1 MGDSSLTDDVS
12 SVSMKSKLNIPHT
25 TSSIIANDNDHDPT
39 KGGIIPNGGSDGPP
53 INPIEHDDRFNYALL
68 LGKMLYRR
76 CVYVRCVVLSLMH

>member
-53 INPIEHDDRFNYALL
+53 INPMVEHDDRFNYALL

-76 CVYVRCVVLSLMH
+76 YVRCVVLSLMH